1 MYNYKQE
8 DLKALQNIELGI
20 LKKLDDICMRHG
32 IEYFVVFGTAL
43 GTVRHKGFIPWDDD
57 IDVGMMRDEYAKLK
71 KVPTDEWGDCTLS
84 DAYDKTNGHVLIY
97 PQIYKQGTVF
107 ETEYHNRYD
116 KKPVDHV
123 LPIWIDIFIYDY
135 VVSADE
141 VKRKYKKANLL
152 RKLFYYS
159 KYGTRVHSEDSIG
172 RKISC
177 IGKDLSHKVLSVRKG
192 ADLSIYNKYV
202 RMVANKNGE
211 YITTYDTSVL
221 KEIVNSVIPYNEM
234 FPTIRVPFEDIEV
247 NIPKCYDKM
256 LKQIYGDYMKL
267 PPAEKRINHP
277 PNDDV
282 RIVVGYQAQKV
293 IDIVNSYRR
302 DLMFCFNY
310 DYINTGTA
318 SSFCKGLVGAKEY
331 VISID
336 GDVLFHPDDF
346 KRFISKEDECIAG
359 CSPEI
364 SDPVYMKLDDGVV
377 SEFSRVNGDVQWA
390 GLAIMDVNRIVPDEK
405 HIYQILERMLPM
417 KYMLIRSQEINT
429 IGDYEKA
436 IRWQAN
442 GYER

>member
-1 MYNYKQE
+1 MANNKTAIICCAGMGTR
-8 DLKALQNIELGI
+8 LGIGTTKALVDINGQPLI
-20 LKKLDDICMRHG
+20 LHQLRLLD
-32 IEYFVVFGTAL
+32 
-43 GTVRHKGFIPWDDD
+43 
-57 IDVGMMRDEYAKLK
+57 
-71 KVPTDEWGDCTLS
+71 
-84 DAYDKTNGHVLIY
+84 
-97 PQIYKQGTVF
+97 
-107 ETEYHNRYD
+107 
-116 KKPVDHV
+116 
-123 LPIWIDIFIYDY
+123 
-135 VVSADE
+135 
-141 VKRKYKKANLL
+141 
-152 RKLFYYS
+152 
-159 KYGTRVHSEDSIG
+159 
-172 RKISC
+172 
-177 IGKDLSHKVLSVRKG
+177 
-192 ADLSIYNKYV
+192 
-202 RMVANKNGE
+202 
-211 YITTYDTSVL
+211 
-221 KEIVNSVIPYNEM
+221 EI
-234 FPTIRVPFEDIEV
+234 
-247 NIPKCYDKM
+247 
-256 LKQIYGDYMKL
+256 
-267 PPAEKRINHP
+267 
-277 PNDDV
+277 DDV

-377 SEFSRVNGDVQWA
+377 SEFSRENGDVQWA
-390 GLAIMDVNRIVPDEK
+390 GLAIMDVNRIVPDEN